1 MTWGKILLPK
11 IRRIIP
17 SVIAQDIVGV
27 QPMVMPKDLS
37 ILSAQVL
44 TYAQYATNSDGVIFR
59 FYPVVGKDDNQCFV
73 LIKVTFYESTTGE
86 YVDIIEMMIDVSML
100 NGVQV
105 NDFIKSG
112 IAKLI
117 EQIDDLSISESF
129 NTKTALKILEE
140 EKSTFECIKRK
151 NQEDITT

>member
-1 MTWGKILLPK
+1 MTWGKITLPK
-11 IRRIIP
+11 IRRITP
-17 SVIAQDIVGV
+17 GVIAQEIVGV
-27 QPMVMPKDLS
+27 QPMSSPKDLS
-37 ILSAQVL
+37 ILSASIL
-44 TYAQYATNSDGVIFR
+44 TYAQYATNSDGIIFR
-59 FYPVVGKDDNQCFV
+59 FYPVVGKDDNQCFALV
-73 LIKVTFYESTTGE
+73 KVTFYESATGE

-129 NTKTALKILEE
+129 NTEAALKILEE

>member
-1 MTWGKILLPK
+1 M
-11 IRRIIP
+11 
-17 SVIAQDIVGV
+17 
-27 QPMVMPKDLS
+27 
-37 ILSAQVL
+37 
-44 TYAQYATNSDGVIFR
+44 
-59 FYPVVGKDDNQCFV
+59 